1 MWNKFFELARWV
13 LLLTENTQKVRA
25 DLNALQQ
32 DFKRHVEKSETEDR
46 ELRAAL
52 ERLAYEVRRV
62 SEHDEHEREKLLLR
76 IENQLL
82 RLSLPPAANRRE
94 SKLVRQ
100 GDNEV
105 NVGDK
110 DKLEE

>member
-1 MWNKFFELARWV
+1 MWNKFFELARWI

-25 DLNALQQ
+25 DLNTLQQ

-82 RLSLPPAANRRE
+82 RLSLPPAARNE
-94 SKLVRQ
+94 SSLTRQ
-100 GDNEV
+100 STDKDD
-105 NVGDK
+105 VGDA
-110 DKLEE
+110 EES